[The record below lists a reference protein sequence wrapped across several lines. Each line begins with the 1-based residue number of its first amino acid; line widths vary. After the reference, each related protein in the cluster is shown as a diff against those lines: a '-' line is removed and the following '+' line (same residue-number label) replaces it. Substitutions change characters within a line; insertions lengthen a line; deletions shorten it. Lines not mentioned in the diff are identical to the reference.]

1 MASKLTNLFY
11 GALVLIMIN
20 ICSCTDYN
28 YIDGGTANGIHN
40 CTMWEYFENQTYDW
54 DSTMIMIEHAGL
66 KSLFDGSGEH
76 KQITFFGITDLC
88 IVRYLLDHNKAM
100 DDAKEQG
107 EDIKDSDYWY

>member
-66 KSLFDGSGEH
+66 KSLFDGSGTQTNH
-76 KQITFFGITDLC
+76 IFRDNRPLYRKIST
-88 IVRYLLDHNKAM
+88 R
-100 DDAKEQG
+100 
-107 EDIKDSDYWY
+107 S